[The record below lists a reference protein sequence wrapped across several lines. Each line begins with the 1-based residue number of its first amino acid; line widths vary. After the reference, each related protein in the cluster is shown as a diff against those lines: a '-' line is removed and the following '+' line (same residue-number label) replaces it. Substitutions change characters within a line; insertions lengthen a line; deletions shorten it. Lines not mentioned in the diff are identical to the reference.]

1 MLSSPCCVILFCQV
15 CHCSTLSN
23 KPSGGG
29 RRFPSSTLVAEKSFP
44 CPGPPSPVGVC
55 VHKNRGSRDL
65 WLAEPTCP
73 HSGAAPFPLFQQLQF
88 PEQGWLPWK
97 HHLHTSPKSLQQPKL
112 PLLNPAPN
120 TSLDRGTSP
129 AQDSD
134 SQCSLEEFLDKAQ
147 LPEELTQDPP
157 PMLLTPDSAERSVP
171 APAPQWPLKPWDFLS
186 LVDPARPELSVAAG
200 KNTSKSQEVLHRGC
214 HNSLSLQL
222 LAGESWLYLQ
232 VCFLQT
238 QG

>member
-1 MLSSPCCVILFCQV
+1 MTQLPWDTETRAAHLHAIPIPRHCPKWLEEGFSLLSRNRQFENVLFFFFLSQRFHLGSSPSRIIPLCLPSFLPMDPSAHFPLHAQLTLLCILFCQV

-134 SQCSLEEFLDKAQ
+134 SQ
-147 LPEELTQDPP
+147 
-157 PMLLTPDSAERSVP
+157 
-171 APAPQWPLKPWDFLS
+171 
-186 LVDPARPELSVAAG
+186 
-200 KNTSKSQEVLHRGC
+200 
-214 HNSLSLQL
+214 
-222 LAGESWLYLQ
+222 
-232 VCFLQT
+232 
-238 QG
+238 